1 MTIAAAIPDRL
12 RRVVLE
18 RTFDAPRALIWKMW
32 TDPAHVGVW
41 FAPEHFTTPVV
52 RMDVRPGGAI
62 HMVMRAPD
70 GAEHPFDGRFIALDE
85 PERLVMR
92 TWIDSPDG
100 GVWFE
105 VEHSAR
111 FEAVGDRTVM
121 RFEAV
126 VIQAREDALTPLSG
140 METGWSQ
147 SLDKLAAHIRAVAAA
162 GAGMA
167 KEHGHA

>member
-1 MTIAAAIPDRL
+1 MTIAAAIPEHL
-12 RRVVLE
+12 RRVSIV
-18 RTFDAPRALIWKMW
+18 RTFDAPRALVWKMW

-70 GAEHPFDGRFIALDE
+70 GSEHPFDGRFITLDE

-92 TWIDSPDG
+92 TWIDMPDG

-105 VEHSAR
+105 VEHTAR
-111 FEAVGDRTVM
+111 FEEVDGRTVM

-126 VIQAREDALTPLSG
+126 VIQAREDALAPLSG

-147 SLDKLAAHIRAVAAA
+147 SLDKLAAHIRAVTAAA
-162 GAGMA
+162 G
-167 KEHGHA
+167 